1 MLKNA
6 KSLQRSDFS
15 EVFVSK
21 LLTEEQREVE
31 KDLRTKFKRLND
43 HNKPLINGKQ
53 LYVVAN
59 GRLHSRDADG
69 RINYKKS
76 LDVDRLI
83 SEIDAASKGSDYFC
97 NVVFWTQ
104 EAWITSWQN
113 YRIFWTLSHCLSR
126 S

>member
-97 NVVFWTQ
+97 NVVF
-104 EAWITSWQN
+104 
-113 YRIFWTLSHCLSR
+113 
-126 S
+126 